1 MQLQDFVVS
10 GTARS
15 APLPTS
21 LAGASV
27 AGVPSFPQAS
37 AVPSFPPASVVPS
50 FPHTS
55 AAPLPAVGA
64 QAFGTQPGCS
74 SVSSVASGSV
84 PQRDF
89 DTAAKRFA
97 EVLQQAGGSSG
108 GMQHRMSTSQEPW
121 QPAKGTSSLH
131 HNATF
136 IG

>member
-1 MQLQDFVVS
+1 MHLQDFVVS

-21 LAGASV
+21 MAGASV
-27 AGVPSFPQAS
+27 AGVPSFPQTS
-37 AVPSFPPASVVPS
+37 AVPSFLQGSAEPGFPPASIVPN

-64 QAFGTQPGCS
+64 QAFGMQPGRS
-74 SVSSVASGSV
+74 SFSSAASGSV

-97 EVLQQAGGSSG
+97 EVLQQTGGSSS
-108 GMQHRMSTSQEPW
+108 GMQHRMSISQEPW
-121 QPAKGTSSLH
+121 QPAKG
-131 HNATF
+131 A
-136 IG
+136 